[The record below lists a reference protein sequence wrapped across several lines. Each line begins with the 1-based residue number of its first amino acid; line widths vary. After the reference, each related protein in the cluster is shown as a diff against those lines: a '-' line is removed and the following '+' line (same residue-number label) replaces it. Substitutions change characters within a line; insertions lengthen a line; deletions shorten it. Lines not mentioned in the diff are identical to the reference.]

1 MSDLVIAGG
10 TVVDGTGAPERV
22 ADVGIT
28 AGRVD
33 AVAAPGTL
41 DGTRIDADGLVVCPG
56 FIDLHSHADFS
67 VTGHPG
73 ADTAVTQGV
82 TTLVTGN
89 CGWSPFPVGD
99 LAELRA
105 ASAFLKG
112 ELDWTWTDAAG
123 YADAVDAA
131 RPAVNLALQVGHSAL
146 RLAAMGGAER
156 APSADELER
165 MGTLLAEA
173 AVQGVWGFST
183 GLIYA
188 PGAYGDAAE
197 VTALARV
204 AAAHGLLYSTHMR
217 NEADALLDAV
227 REAVATARETGVR
240 LEISHLK
247 VMGRTNHG
255 AVTEALAII
264 DAARIEG
271 VDVACD
277 VYPYTASSTTLT
289 SRLPAWALDGGV
301 ERMLERL
308 ADGPTRERVAA
319 GLRER
324 MARDVDPEGVV
335 IADLPPGPFTAA
347 RGRSVADIARDL
359 GTDPADAALRVLA
372 GHRGAVSIVNHAMAA
387 ADVRTVLRHPAS
399 SVASDGWELRPDGPG
414 RPHPRS
420 FGTFTKVLGPHVRDG
435 DLPLAAAVHKMT
447 GLPAARLGMTD
458 RGVLRPG
465 AVADVAVLDPATVTD
480 RSTYDD
486 PWQLSTGVQHVLV
499 AGDQVLSDGALT
511 GRRPG
516 KVLRR
521 PAPERRQGGFTGAIR
536 Q

>member
-1 MSDLVIAGG
+1 VSDLVISGG
-10 TVVDGTGAPERV
+10 TVVDGTGAPGRA

-41 DGTRIDADGLVVCPG
+41 TGTRIDADGLVVCPG

-67 VTGHPG
+67 ITGHPG
-73 ADTAVTQGV
+73 ADTALTQGV

-89 CGWSPFPVGD
+89 CGFSPFPVGD
-99 LAELRA
+99 LAALRT
-105 ASAFLKG
+105 ASAFLQA
-112 ELDWTWTDAAG
+112 ELDWSWTDAAG
-123 YADAVDAA
+123 YADAVDAT

-156 APSADELER
+156 APSHAELER
-165 MGTLLAEA
+165 MEELLAEA
-173 AVQGVWGFST
+173 AAQGVWGFST

-188 PGAYGDAAE
+188 PGAYGDTAE

-204 AAAHGLLYSTHMR
+204 AAAHGLLYSTHLR
-217 NEADALLDAV
+217 NEADTLLDAV
-227 REAVATARETGVR
+227 REAVATARATGVR

-247 VMGRTNHG
+247 AMGRSNHG
-255 AVTEALAII
+255 AVGAALRII
-264 DAARIEG
+264 DEARADG
-271 VDVACD
+271 VDVTCD

-289 SRLPAWALDGGV
+289 SRLPTWALDGGV

-308 ADGPTRERVAA
+308 TDAPTRERVASDM
-319 GLRER
+319 RER

-335 IADLPPGPFTAA
+335 IADLPPGPFATAQ
-347 RGRSVADIARDL
+347 GRSIADIAREL

-372 GHRGAVSIVNHAMAA
+372 AHRGAVSIVNHAMAA
-387 ADVRTVLRHPAS
+387 ADVRTVLRHPAA
-399 SVASDGWELRPDGPG
+399 SVASDGWVLRPDGPG

-420 FGTFTKVLGPHVRDG
+420 FGTFTRVLGRYVRDG
-435 DLPLAAAVHKMT
+435 DLSLAAAVHKMT

-465 AVADVAVLDPATVTD
+465 AVADIAVLDPATVTD
-480 RSTYDD
+480 RSTYDE
-486 PWQLSTGVQHVLV
+486 PWQLSEGVRHVLV
-499 AGDQVLSDGALT
+499 AGEPVLAAGALT
-511 GRRPG
+511 GARPG
-516 KVLRR
+516 RVLRR
-521 PAPERRQGGFTGAIR
+521 PTPPP
-536 Q
+536 